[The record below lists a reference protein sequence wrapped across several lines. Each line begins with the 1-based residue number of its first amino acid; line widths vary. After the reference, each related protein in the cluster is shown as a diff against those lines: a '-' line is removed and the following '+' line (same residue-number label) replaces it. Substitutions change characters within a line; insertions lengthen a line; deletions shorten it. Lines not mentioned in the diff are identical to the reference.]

1 MSEQDNSQ
9 STEALNEAANP
20 SEQQDAGVTRRG
32 FVKVA
37 VGGMAC
43 VYAGAIAYPVYRY
56 LDTPVEKSI
65 AESAIKEI
73 DLKESD
79 VPPPGHS
86 TMFMFGPHPAMLI
99 HFDDGS
105 LVALTAVCTHLGC
118 TLHYD
123 PPAPRIVCPCHGGQ
137 YDPHTGQNLAGPPP
151 APLTKYVVTTG
162 KGKVTISRA

>member
-1 MSEQDNSQ
+1 MSEMEHPAVDQTQTTPADQAESGEQD
-9 STEALNEAANP
+9 L
-20 SEQQDAGVTRRG
+20 TRRS
-32 FVKVA
+32 FFKIA

-43 VYAGAIAYPVYRY
+43 VYAAAIAYPVYEY
-56 LDTPVEKSI
+56 LASPVEESI
-65 AESAIKEI
+65 AEASIKAV
-73 DLKESD
+73 DLKLSD
-79 VPPPGHS
+79 VPPPGQS

-99 HFDDGS
+99 HFADGT

-151 APLTKYVVTTG
+151 APLTKYIVTTS
-162 KGKVTISRA
+162 KTKVTISRP